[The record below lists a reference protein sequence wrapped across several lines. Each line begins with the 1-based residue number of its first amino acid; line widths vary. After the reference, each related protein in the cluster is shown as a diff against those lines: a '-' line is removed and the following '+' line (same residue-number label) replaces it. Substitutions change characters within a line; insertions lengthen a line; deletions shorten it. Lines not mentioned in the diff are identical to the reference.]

1 MASRIQHHRAAVR
14 RPRPADAP
22 DHTRACALEYAD
34 PWDPIGPSLGEIIA
48 ADLRRLDRI
57 RRVRRLVRSLGVPL
71 LMGVSAVGGFALGWL
86 GSL

>member
-1 MASRIQHHRAAVR
+1 MATRIQHRRAGTQ
-14 RPRPADAP
+14 RPRLRDDPV
-22 DHTRACALEYAD
+22 HTRARTLDLDD

-57 RRVRRLVRSLGVPL
+57 RRMRRLVKALSVPL

>member
-1 MASRIQHHRAAVR
+1 MASRIQHRRAAVE
-14 RPRPADAP
+14 RPRRRDDPH
-22 DHTRACALEYAD
+22 HTRARTLELGD

-57 RRVRRLVRSLGVPL
+57 RRMRRLVRMLGVPA